1 MEFPFVDGHAH
12 LIVRQRRQIGRRGF
26 KVAQGQPRC
35 ERRDFLVAH
44 RHSVICQQQQAL
56 RVLVQPPDGHT
67 ANRGIF
73 RRKQVHHR
81 RLLLVARGGQQSG
94 GFVQHH
100 MPCQAGIQLFAVQQ
114 DFRVLPHL
122 HGRVALHVPI
132 HADTPAANRLLHLRP
147 AALAQRHQHSVKPQ
161 HLPAPSRPSR
171 RAGNRRQQRTHGIR
185 HQHQH
190 GGHRRHR

>member
-1 MEFPFVDGHAH
+1 MIQFA
-12 LIVRQRRQIGRRGF
+12 VRR
-26 KVAQGQPRC
+26 
-35 ERRDFLVAH
+35 
-44 RHSVICQQQQAL
+44 QQQQPC

-132 HADTPAANRLLHLRP
+132 HADTPAANCLLHLRP
-147 AALAQRHQHSVKPQ
+147 ASLAQRHQHSVKPQ

-171 RAGNRRQQRTHGIR
+171 RAGKSPAAANAWDSSPASVPQMPPSPLTATSGASVQTCSAQPSGC
-185 HQHQH
+185 
-190 GGHRRHR
+190 